1 MKSGHWRRWQP
12 RIKKRSTV
20 TKPVQETGN
29 VFEVVEGRLMRLP
42 LNRHLWKRKHDLSV
56 LTDYIEEAKHI
67 AYQSNGE
74 RKAEDWLYLLALS
87 APRAAVAQESMDE
100 HPQGYHN
107 KEARL
112 FELIDFNDAYVAT
125 ILALTPDEL
134 MHAVSGIRRLLD
146 TACKKVGTRC
156 FSDEQYEAIV
166 HGLSREIA
174 VYRGLLA
181 EGYEAEMT
189 NRIGDALGIDM
200 RVIDPKTMRLVNVDI
215 KTRSSYHYR
224 IQQLLREGRLDEE
237 TYAMADRNG
246 FAIVYNGHDH
256 ERTKVVVWRID
267 HEVVGEVVNFAF
279 EDTKALASVMRVIM
293 LAAGEP
299 V

>member
-12 RIKKRSTV
+12 RIKKVRKLGRNESKTNDMFESV
-20 TKPVQETGN
+20 ET
-29 VFEVVEGRLMRLP
+29 RIARLP
-42 LNRHLWKRKHDLSV
+42 LNRHIWKRHHDLSV
-56 LTDYIEEAKHI
+56 LGDYIDEAKHV
-67 AYQSNGE
+67 AYQSNSE

-87 APRAAVAQESMDE
+87 APRAAVAQEAMDE
-100 HPQGYHN
+100 HPHGYHN

-112 FELIDFNDAYVAT
+112 FELIDFNDAFVAA
-125 ILALTPDEL
+125 ILALPQQYLPSAT
-134 MHAVSGIRRLLD
+134 VKIRRLLD
-146 TACKKVGTRC
+146 AACEKVGTRC

-189 NRIGDALGIDM
+189 NRAGDALGIDM
-200 RVIDPKTMRLVNVDI
+200 RVIDPKTMRLVNIDI

-237 TYAMADRNG
+237 SYLMADRNG
-246 FAIVYNGHDH
+246 FAVVYNGH
-256 ERTKVVVWRID
+256 ETQRVKVVVWRID
-267 HEVVGEVVNFAF
+267 HEVVGEVVDFAF
-279 EDTKALASVMRVIM
+279 KDTKALASTMRIIM
-293 LAAGEP
+293 LAAGER

>member
-1 MKSGHWRRWQP
+1 
-12 RIKKRSTV
+12 
-20 TKPVQETGN
+20 
-29 VFEVVEGRLMRLP
+29 MRLP
-42 LNRHLWKRKHDLSV
+42 LNRHIWKRKHDLSV
-56 LTDYIEEAKHI
+56 LAGYIDEAKHI

-112 FELIDFNDAYVAT
+112 FELIDFNDAFVAT
-125 ILALTPDEL
+125 ILALPSQHLPIATTK
-134 MHAVSGIRRLLD
+134 IRQLIDL
-146 TACKKVGTRC
+146 ACKKVGTRC
-156 FSDEQYEAIV
+156 FSDQQYEAIV

-189 NRIGDALGIDM
+189 NRTGDALGIDM

-237 TYAMADRNG
+237 TYTMADRNG

-267 HEVVGEVVNFAF
+267 HEVVGEVVDFAF
-279 EDTKALASVMRVIM
+279 EDTKALAGVMRVIM